1 LSEGTPEQQLLQTL
15 ELLRESGIQTVP
27 FKGPALAVQ
36 AYGDLSLRQ
45 YDDLDLLIH
54 EADVP
59 RAYQLLIANG

>member
-1 LSEGTPEQQLLQTL
+1 
-15 ELLRESGIQTVP
+15 VP